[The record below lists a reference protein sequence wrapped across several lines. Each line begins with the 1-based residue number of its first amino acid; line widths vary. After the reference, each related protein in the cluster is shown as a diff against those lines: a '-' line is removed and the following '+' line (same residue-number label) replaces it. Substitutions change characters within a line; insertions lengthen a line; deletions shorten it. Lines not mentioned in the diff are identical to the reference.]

1 MISNVFKCVSICFE
15 FASTAEWQQLTH
27 WVNTKAGIKF
37 QNHSKQSLWFFVH
50 KKELHIFIARNS
62 ISANKKIGNSELFGC
77 SFLYYKKKMILRQ
90 LLNCASYTIQRKI
103 SVVFF
108 FINFYTK
115 DMYIPDYIQWLMRQC
130 LVDVV
135 IDKLPPLH
143 ISTLLNIA
151 SFYQYSVL
159 KGSVD
164 MFPLLLIHSK
174 KLGQWKW
181 SC

>member
-1 MISNVFKCVSICFE
+1 
-15 FASTAEWQQLTH
+15 
-27 WVNTKAGIKF
+27 
-37 QNHSKQSLWFFVH
+37 
-50 KKELHIFIARNS
+50 
-62 ISANKKIGNSELFGC
+62 
-77 SFLYYKKKMILRQ
+77 
-90 LLNCASYTIQRKI
+90 
-103 SVVFF
+103 
-108 FINFYTK
+108 
-115 DMYIPDYIQWLMRQC
+115 MRQC

-174 KLGQWKW
+174 KLGQ
-181 SC
+181 

>member
-1 MISNVFKCVSICFE
+1 MLHL
-15 FASTAEWQQLTH
+15 QLNGNSWH
-27 WVNTKAGIKF
+27 WVNTKAGMTF
-37 QNHSKQSLWFFVH
+37 QNRSKQSSRHYHFSWLFFFEH
-50 KKELHIFIARNS
+50 KKGLHIFIARNS

-77 SFLYYKKKMILRQ
+77 SFLYYKKMILRQ

-108 FINFYTK
+108 SINFYTK